1 MGEAVQEAAQG
12 LNLTGVGIG
21 IFPECAI
28 PEAQSKGLE
37 YYPMWSCQEPPPPPP
52 PPYLSYP
59 GRCKNV
65 DKTSPRR
72 DGGGERGAV
81 PRRAK
86 RHFIGSEEAEAGKRD
101 VLAAMR

>member
-1 MGEAVQEAAQG
+1 MRFPKLSRRAWSIILCG
-12 LNLTGVGIG
+12 LV
-21 IFPECAI
+21 
-28 PEAQSKGLE
+28 
-37 YYPMWSCQEPPPPPP
+37 
-52 PPYLSYP
+52 SYP

-65 DKTSPRR
+65 GKTSPRR
-72 DGGGERGAV
+72 DGVGERGAV